1 MYDGI
6 TALIDTMVSDG
17 TLKKRRLERYRER
30 VSDLIRHQLES
41 EFWTIDRKEV
51 LNMSTATIESLD
63 VSPTDMAN
71 RLVQGQID
79 G

>member
-1 MYDGI
+1 
-6 TALIDTMVSDG
+6 MVSDG
-17 TLKKRRLERYRER
+17 TMKKRRLERYRER
-30 VSDLIRHQLES
+30 VRDLIRYQLEN

-51 LNMSTATIESLD
+51 LNISTATIESLD
-63 VSPTDMAN
+63 VSPIDMAN